1 MWIRLRQICVTC
13 SDLNEVS
20 RDLAGVL
27 GLEACFTDPG
37 VAQFGLKKYVMA
49 DRDSVP

>member
-1 MWIRLRQICVTC
+1 MWIRLRQIAVACT
-13 SDLNEVS
+13 DLNEVS

-37 VAQFGLKKYVMA
+37 VAQFGLKN
-49 DRDSVP
+49 SLWPIGT